1 MEFEIKIEFGL
12 RPIKWARASG
22 RGVNRGTGP
31 PFDHTTF
38 SPSGHYLYLDSSL
51 GDPDSEA
58 AIVKGPNINCFNN
71 CPSKPCVVYHWHHM
85 YARTDEQLGTLKLV
99 AM

>member
-1 MEFEIKIEFGL
+1 M
-12 RPIKWARASG
+12 
-22 RGVNRGTGP
+22 NRGTGP

-58 AIVKGPNINCFNN
+58 AIVKGPNINCYNN